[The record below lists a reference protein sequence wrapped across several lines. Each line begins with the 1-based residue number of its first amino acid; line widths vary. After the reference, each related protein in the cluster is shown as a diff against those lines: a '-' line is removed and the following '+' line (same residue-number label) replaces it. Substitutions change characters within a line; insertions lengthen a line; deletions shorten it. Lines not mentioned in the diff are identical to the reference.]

1 MSARQILTPDLAAPV
16 PVASG
21 EVVALPCGRGWG
33 TRATLVCAGPYTVQG
48 YAHPAPDIARPLA
61 GGDLAVS
68 EARTVTFELRGP
80 DSPRREVV

>member
-1 MSARQILTPDLAAPV
+1 MTRQILTPDMALPV
-16 PVASG
+16 PVAAG

-33 TRATLVCAGPYTVQG
+33 TRAT
-48 YAHPAPDIARPLA
+48 PAPDIARPLA

-80 DSPRREVV
+80 DSPRWEVVS